1 LRTKKTLSISKTQI
15 FLFCRNMK
23 FEVNFGKN
31 KAGEEV
37 KPFQEP
43 PETLEGYTQVNC
55 LVNLAPDL
63 YFLNLIRSKFPVSLF
78 SNTKFALD
86 GFADFLLLSTIDLS
100 R

>member
-1 LRTKKTLSISKTQI
+1 ML
-15 FLFCRNMK
+15 CRNMK

-55 LVNLAPDL
+55 LVMQAPGQ
-63 YFLNLIRSKFPVSLF
+63 YCSNLIRSKCPVSLYC
-78 SNTKFALD
+78 NAKFALD
-86 GFADFLLLSTIDLS
+86 GFADFLLLSTID
-100 R
+100 

>member
-1 LRTKKTLSISKTQI
+1 
-15 FLFCRNMK
+15 MK

-55 LVNLAPDL
+55 LVYQASDL
-63 YFLNLIRSKFPVSLF
+63 YCLNLFRSKFPVSMF
-78 SNTKFALD
+78 RNTKFAPD
-86 GFADFLLLSTIDLS
+86 GFTDFLLLFTIDLS
-100 R
+100 HLC

>member
-1 LRTKKTLSISKTQI
+1 MPCTKTQKVVVGLIKNSDIFYSCKHTGLGPKKTGSKTGI
-15 FLFCRNMK
+15 FLLCRNMK

-55 LVNLAPDL
+55 PVNQAPDL
-63 YFLNLIRSKFPVSLF
+63 FKP
-78 SNTKFALD
+78 D
-86 GFADFLLLSTIDLS
+86 QE
-100 R
+100 

>member
-1 LRTKKTLSISKTQI
+1 
-15 FLFCRNMK
+15 MK

-55 LVNLAPDL
+55 PVIQAPDL
-63 YFLNLIRSKFPVSLF
+63 HLLF
-78 SNTKFALD
+78 EPD
-86 GFADFLLLSTIDLS
+86 QE
-100 R
+100 